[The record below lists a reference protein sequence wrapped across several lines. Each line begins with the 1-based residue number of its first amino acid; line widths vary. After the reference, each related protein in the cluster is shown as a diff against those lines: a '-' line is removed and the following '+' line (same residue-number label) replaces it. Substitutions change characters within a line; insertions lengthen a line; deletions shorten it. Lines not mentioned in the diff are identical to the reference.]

1 MNIKT
6 FYTIY
11 YRHRIQKANL
21 LLKIYILLILPIRYL
36 LNVPFLPKKINLD
49 EHAKSN
55 IELFKKDLDYLFEY
69 FNSDKGDYYINQY
82 MQPIKKKNKRIDAHG
97 YSKIY
102 ERYFEKI
109 RNANLNVLELGSFYG
124 NAAGA
129 FFYYFKNSSI
139 YSGDIC
145 PDLFRYKS
153 QRLKNFYINTSSEI
167 SIKKDLIDNQRIFNV
182 IIEDA
187 SHTLKDQIISLFM
200 LFKILSPKGIFI
212 CEELDFPETR
222 KDMNINNEYPDLKNI
237 LKAIKSN
244 KDFNSKYVKEEDKKY
259 FLDNFNTIEIFKGK
273 INEVAVIQKK

>member
-21 LLKIYILLILPIRYL
+21 LLKIYILLILPFRYL
-36 LNVPFLPKKINLD
+36 LNIPFLPKKINLD
-49 EHAKSN
+49 EHSKSN

-69 FNSDKGDYYINQY
+69 FNSDKGNYYINQY

-244 KDFNSKYVKEEDKKY
+244 RDFNSKYIKEEDKKY

>member
-21 LLKIYILLILPIRYL
+21 LLKIYILLILPFRYL
-36 LNVPFLPKKINLD
+36 LNIPFLPKKINLD
-49 EHAKSN
+49 EHSN
-55 IELFKKDLDYLFEY
+55 SNVELFKKDLDYLFEY
-69 FNSDKGDYYINQY
+69 FNSDKGNYYINQY

-167 SIKKDLIDNQRIFNV
+167 SIKKDLLDNQRIFNV

-244 KDFNSKYVKEEDKKY
+244 RDFNSKYIKEEDKKY

>member
-21 LLKIYILLILPIRYL
+21 LLKIYILLILPFRYL
-36 LNVPFLPKKINLD
+36 LNIPYLPKKINLD
-49 EHAKSN
+49 EHSN
-55 IELFKKDLDYLFEY
+55 SNVELFKKDLDYLFEY
-69 FNSDKGDYYINQY
+69 FNSDKGNYYINQY

-244 KDFNSKYVKEEDKKY
+244 RDFNSKYIKEEDKKY

>member
-49 EHAKSN
+49 EHSKSN

-109 RNANLNVLELGSFYG
+109 RNANLNILELGSFYG

-244 KDFNSKYVKEEDKKY
+244 RDFNSKYIKEEDKKY

>member
-36 LNVPFLPKKINLD
+36 LNIPFLPKKINLD
-49 EHAKSN
+49 EHSN
-55 IELFKKDLDYLFEY
+55 SNVELFKKDLDYLFEY
-69 FNSDKGDYYINQY
+69 FNSDKGNYYINQY

-129 FFYYFKNSSI
+129 FFYYFKNSNI

-237 LKAIKSN
+237 LKAIKLN
-244 KDFNSKYVKEEDKKY
+244 KDFNSKYIKEEDKKY

>member
-11 YRHRIQKANL
+11 YRHRIQKANI

-36 LNVPFLPKKINLD
+36 LNIPFLPKKINLD
-49 EHAKSN
+49 EHSKSN
-55 IELFKKDLDYLFEY
+55 TELFKKDLDYLFEY

-82 MQPIKKKNKRIDAHG
+82 MQPIKKKNKRIDAHV

-244 KDFNSKYVKEEDKKY
+244 RDFNSKYIKEEDKKY

>member
-21 LLKIYILLILPIRYL
+21 LLKIYILLILPFRYL
-36 LNVPFLPKKINLD
+36 LNIPFLPKKINLD
-49 EHAKSN
+49 EHSN
-55 IELFKKDLDYLFEY
+55 SNVELFKKDLDYLFEY
-69 FNSDKGDYYINQY
+69 FNSDKGNYYINQY

-129 FFYYFKNSSI
+129 FYYYFKNSNI

-244 KDFNSKYVKEEDKKY
+244 RDFNSKYIKEEDKKY

>member
-21 LLKIYILLILPIRYL
+21 LLKIYILLILPFRYL
-36 LNVPFLPKKINLD
+36 LNIPFLPKKINLD
-49 EHAKSN
+49 EHSN
-55 IELFKKDLDYLFEY
+55 SNVELFKKDLDYLFEY
-69 FNSDKGDYYINQY
+69 FNSDKGNYYINQY

-109 RNANLNVLELGSFYG
+109 RNDNLNVLELGSFYG

-129 FFYYFKNSSI
+129 FYYYFKNSNI

-244 KDFNSKYVKEEDKKY
+244 RDFNSKYIKEEDKKY

>member
-11 YRHRIQKANL
+11 YRHRVQKANL
-21 LLKIYILLILPIRYL
+21 LLKIYILLILPFRYL
-36 LNVPFLPKKINLD
+36 LNIPFLPKKINLD
-49 EHAKSN
+49 EHSN
-55 IELFKKDLDYLFEY
+55 SNVELFKKDLDYLFEY
-69 FNSDKGDYYINQY
+69 FNSDKGNYYINQY

-129 FFYYFKNSSI
+129 FFYYFKNSNI

-244 KDFNSKYVKEEDKKY
+244 RDFNSKYIKEEDKKY

>member
-21 LLKIYILLILPIRYL
+21 LLKIYILLILPFRYL
-36 LNVPFLPKKINLD
+36 LNIPFLPKKINLD
-49 EHAKSN
+49 EHSN
-55 IELFKKDLDYLFEY
+55 SNVELFKKDLDYLFEY

-244 KDFNSKYVKEEDKKY
+244 KDFNSKYIKEEDKKY

>member
-11 YRHRIQKANL
+11 YRHRIQKANI

-36 LNVPFLPKKINLD
+36 LNIPFLPKKINLD
-49 EHAKSN
+49 EHSN
-55 IELFKKDLDYLFEY
+55 SNVELFKKDLDYLFEY
-69 FNSDKGDYYINQY
+69 FNSDKGNYYINQY

-244 KDFNSKYVKEEDKKY
+244 RDFNSKYIKEEDKKY

>member
-21 LLKIYILLILPIRYL
+21 LLKIYILLILPFRYL
-36 LNVPFLPKKINLD
+36 LNIPFLPKKINLD
-49 EHAKSN
+49 EHSKSN

-244 KDFNSKYVKEEDKKY
+244 KDFNSKYIKEEDKKY

>member
-36 LNVPFLPKKINLD
+36 LNIPFLPKKINLD
-49 EHAKSN
+49 EHSN
-55 IELFKKDLDYLFEY
+55 SNVELFKKDLDYLFEY
-69 FNSDKGDYYINQY
+69 FNSDKGNYYINQY

-244 KDFNSKYVKEEDKKY
+244 RDFNSKYIKEEDKKY

>member
-36 LNVPFLPKKINLD
+36 LNIPFLPKKVNLD
-49 EHAKSN
+49 EHSKSN

-82 MQPIKKKNKRIDAHG
+82 MQPIKKKNKRIEAHG

-244 KDFNSKYVKEEDKKY
+244 RDFNSKYIKEEDKKY

>member
-36 LNVPFLPKKINLD
+36 LNIPFLPKKINLD
-49 EHAKSN
+49 EHSKSN

-109 RNANLNVLELGSFYG
+109 RTDNLNVLELGSFYG

-244 KDFNSKYVKEEDKKY
+244 RDFNSKYIKEEDKKY

>member
-36 LNVPFLPKKINLD
+36 LNIPFLPKKINLD
-49 EHAKSN
+49 EHSKSN

-69 FNSDKGDYYINQY
+69 FNSDKGNYYINQY

-153 QRLKNFYINTSSEI
+153 QRLKNFYVNTSSEI

-244 KDFNSKYVKEEDKKY
+244 KDFNSKYIKEEDKKY

>member
-36 LNVPFLPKKINLD
+36 LNIPFLPKKINLD
-49 EHAKSN
+49 EHSN
-55 IELFKKDLDYLFEY
+55 SNVELFKKDLDYLFEY
-69 FNSDKGDYYINQY
+69 FNSDKGNYYINQY

-109 RNANLNVLELGSFYG
+109 RNGNLNVLELGSFYG

-129 FFYYFKNSSI
+129 FFYYFKNSNI

-244 KDFNSKYVKEEDKKY
+244 RDFNSKYIKEEDKKY

>member
-6 FYTIY
+6 FYLIY

-36 LNVPFLPKKINLD
+36 LNIPFLPKKINLD
-49 EHAKSN
+49 EHSN
-55 IELFKKDLDYLFEY
+55 SNVELFKKDLDYLFEY

-109 RNANLNVLELGSFYG
+109 RTDNLNVLELGSFYG

-244 KDFNSKYVKEEDKKY
+244 KDFNSKYIKEEDKKY

>member
-6 FYTIY
+6 FYIIY

-21 LLKIYILLILPIRYL
+21 LLKIYILLILPFRYL
-36 LNVPFLPKKINLD
+36 LNIPFLPKKINLD
-49 EHAKSN
+49 EHSKSN

-69 FNSDKGDYYINQY
+69 FNSDKGNYYINQY

-129 FFYYFKNSSI
+129 FFYYFKNSNI

-244 KDFNSKYVKEEDKKY
+244 RDFNSKYIKEEDKKY

>member
-21 LLKIYILLILPIRYL
+21 LLKIYILLILPFRYL
-36 LNVPFLPKKINLD
+36 LNIPFLPKKINLD
-49 EHAKSN
+49 EHSKSN

-244 KDFNSKYVKEEDKKY
+244 RDFNSKYIKEEDKKY

>member
-6 FYTIY
+6 FYIIY

-21 LLKIYILLILPIRYL
+21 LLKIYILLILPFRYL
-36 LNVPFLPKKINLD
+36 LNIPFLPKKINLD
-49 EHAKSN
+49 EHSN
-55 IELFKKDLDYLFEY
+55 SNVELFKKDLDYLFEY
-69 FNSDKGDYYINQY
+69 FNSDKGNYYINQY
-82 MQPIKKKNKRIDAHG
+82 MQQIKKKNKRIDAHG

-109 RNANLNVLELGSFYG
+109 RNGNLNVLELGSFYG

-129 FFYYFKNSSI
+129 FFYYFKNSNI

-244 KDFNSKYVKEEDKKY
+244 KDFNSKYIKEEDKKY

>member
-36 LNVPFLPKKINLD
+36 LNIPFLPKKINLD
-49 EHAKSN
+49 EHSKSN

-129 FFYYFKNSSI
+129 FFYYFKNSNI

-244 KDFNSKYVKEEDKKY
+244 KDFNSKYIKEEDKKY

>member
-21 LLKIYILLILPIRYL
+21 LLKIYILLILPFRYL
-36 LNVPFLPKKINLD
+36 LNIPFLPKKINLD
-49 EHAKSN
+49 EHSN
-55 IELFKKDLDYLFEY
+55 SNVELFKKDLDYLFEY
-69 FNSDKGDYYINQY
+69 FNSDKGNYYINQY

-109 RNANLNVLELGSFYG
+109 RNANLNILELGSFYG

-244 KDFNSKYVKEEDKKY
+244 RDFNSKYIKEEDKKY

>member
-6 FYTIY
+6 FYIIY

-49 EHAKSN
+49 EHSKSN

-129 FFYYFKNSSI
+129 FFYYFKNSNI

-244 KDFNSKYVKEEDKKY
+244 RDFNSKYIKEEDKKY

>member
-36 LNVPFLPKKINLD
+36 LNIPFLPKKINLD
-49 EHAKSN
+49 EHSKSN

-69 FNSDKGDYYINQY
+69 FNSDKGNYYINQY

-244 KDFNSKYVKEEDKKY
+244 RDFNSKYIKEEDKKY

>member
-21 LLKIYILLILPIRYL
+21 LLPIYILLILPIRYL
-36 LNVPFLPKKINLD
+36 LNVPFLPNKITLD
-49 EHAKSN
+49 EHSKSN
-55 IELFKKDLDYLFEY
+55 VELFKNDLDYLFEY

-153 QRLKNFYINTSSEI
+153 QRLKNFYINTSSET

-200 LFKILSPKGIFI
+200 LFKILSPKGFFI

-237 LKAIKSN
+237 LKAIKLN
-244 KDFNSKYVKEEDKKY
+244 RDFNSKYIKEEDKKY

>member
-11 YRHRIQKANL
+11 YRHRVQKANL
-21 LLKIYILLILPIRYL
+21 LLKIYILLILPFRYL
-36 LNVPFLPKKINLD
+36 LNIPFLPKKINLD
-49 EHAKSN
+49 EHSN
-55 IELFKKDLDYLFEY
+55 SNVELFKKDLDYLFEY
-69 FNSDKGDYYINQY
+69 FNSDKGNYYINQY

-109 RNANLNVLELGSFYG
+109 RNDNLNVLELGSFYG

-129 FFYYFKNSSI
+129 FFYYFKNSNI

-244 KDFNSKYVKEEDKKY
+244 KDFNSKYIKEEDKKY

>member
-36 LNVPFLPKKINLD
+36 LNIPFLPKKINLD
-49 EHAKSN
+49 EHSN
-55 IELFKKDLDYLFEY
+55 SNVELFKKDLDYLFEY
-69 FNSDKGDYYINQY
+69 FNSDKGNYYINQY

-109 RNANLNVLELGSFYG
+109 RNGNLNVLELGSFYG

-244 KDFNSKYVKEEDKKY
+244 KDFNSKYIKEEDKKY

>member
-21 LLKIYILLILPIRYL
+21 LLKIYILLILPFRYL
-36 LNVPFLPKKINLD
+36 LNIPFLPKKINLD
-49 EHAKSN
+49 EHSKSN

-129 FFYYFKNSSI
+129 FFYYFKNSNI

-244 KDFNSKYVKEEDKKY
+244 KDFNSKYIKEEDKKY

>member
-21 LLKIYILLILPIRYL
+21 LLKIYILLILPFRYL
-36 LNVPFLPKKINLD
+36 LNIPFLPKKINLD
-49 EHAKSN
+49 EHSN
-55 IELFKKDLDYLFEY
+55 SNVELFKKDLDYLFEY
-69 FNSDKGDYYINQY
+69 FNSDKGNYYINQY

-222 KDMNINNEYPDLKNI
+222 KDMNINNQYPDLKNI

-244 KDFNSKYVKEEDKKY
+244 RDFNSKYIKEEDKKY

>member
-21 LLKIYILLILPIRYL
+21 LLKIYILLILPFRYL
-36 LNVPFLPKKINLD
+36 LNIPFLPKKINLD
-49 EHAKSN
+49 EHSN
-55 IELFKKDLDYLFEY
+55 SNVELFKKDLDYLFEY
-69 FNSDKGDYYINQY
+69 FNSDKGNYYINQY
-82 MQPIKKKNKRIDAHG
+82 MQPIKKENKRIDAHG

-237 LKAIKSN
+237 LKSIKSN
-244 KDFNSKYVKEEDKKY
+244 RDFNSKYIKEEDKKY

>member
-21 LLKIYILLILPIRYL
+21 LLKIYILLILPFRYL
-36 LNVPFLPKKINLD
+36 LNIPFLPKKINLD
-49 EHAKSN
+49 EHSN
-55 IELFKKDLDYLFEY
+55 SNVELFKKDLDYLFEY
-69 FNSDKGDYYINQY
+69 FNSDKGNYYINQY

-129 FFYYFKNSSI
+129 FFYYFKNSNI

-237 LKAIKSN
+237 LKAVKSN
-244 KDFNSKYVKEEDKKY
+244 KDFNSKYIKEEDKKY

>member
-6 FYTIY
+6 FYTIH
-11 YRHRIQKANL
+11 YRHRMQKANL

-36 LNVPFLPKKINLD
+36 LNIPFLPKKINLD
-49 EHAKSN
+49 EHSKSN
-55 IELFKKDLDYLFEY
+55 NELFKKDLDSLFEY
-69 FNSDKGDYYINQY
+69 FNSDKGNYYINQY

-212 CEELDFPETR
+212 CEELDFPDTR

-244 KDFNSKYVKEEDKKY
+244 KDFNSKYIKEEDKKY